1 MGNADNPNST
11 DKKQENKTAFVFSE
25 KFLKHQPLQA
35 DDVES
40 ASRLKA
46 VIRKIETSQFFPPLV
61 LIEPEMHPEIN
72 KYLELIH
79 PQEHIQRVEIEA
91 HSTMI
96 CRLAASAIL
105 SGIDAVMEGRAKNAF
120 CAVRPPG
127 HHAFNRGP
135 FGFCYFNNVAIGA
148 RYLQKKWG
156 LKKILIV
163 DWDFHHGNGTEEAF
177 YDDSSVLYFS
187 THRVAA
193 FPKTGFRERQGVGEG
208 LGFNIN
214 VPLPGGTSDKEIIDA
229 YKEELIPAAENFRP
243 DFILISA
250 GFDSRKGDLLGD
262 FEVTDEGFSK
272 LTGIVMDIAA
282 KHCSSR
288 IVSVLEGGYNFK
300 GLASAVTAH
309 LATLKGC

>member
-1 MGNADNPNST
+1 METTDNPGSADN
-11 DKKQENKTAFVFSE
+11 KREHRTAFVFSE
-25 KFLKHQPLQA
+25 KFLRHQPLA
-35 DDVES
+35 SDDVES
-40 ASRLKA
+40 SSRLKA
-46 VIRKIETSQFFPPLV
+46 IIRKIESAQFYPPLLSV
-61 LIEPEMHPEIN
+61 EPEMHPEIC
-72 KYLELIH
+72 KYIELVH
-79 PQEHIQRVEIEA
+79 SREHIDRVEMQA
-91 HSTMI
+91 HSTII

-105 SGIDAVMEGRAKNAF
+105 SGIDAVMENRVKNAF

-127 HHAFNRGP
+127 HHAFDKGP

-148 RYLQKKWG
+148 RYLQKKWK

-177 YDDSSVLYFS
+177 YDDPSVLYFS
-187 THRVAA
+187 THKLEA
-193 FPKTGFRERQGVGEG
+193 FPRTGLRERQGIGEG
-208 LGFNIN
+208 FGFNIN
-214 VPLPGGTSDKEIIDA
+214 IPLPCGTTDREILDA
-229 YKEELIPAAENFRP
+229 YKEELVPAADNFRP

-262 FEVTDEGFSK
+262 FDVTDAGFSK

-300 GLASAVTAH
+300 GLASAVEAH
-309 LATLKGC
+309 LATLRQP